1 MIKCWATECLNNN
14 YRNVL
19 GCMKIMLKLMGATH
33 HYINIISGQLLS
45 RHNEYKCEMFTVPST
60 VNDGLEMAGLF
71 SAIVK
76 GSVFQNF
83 RPIFL
88 GSKPIGDPDKKAKIF
103 SKSIWPR
110 YCNFKK
116 LRGVHHTVKSDSAVC
131 ILPWSRTPQYAFYY
145 GVGLHSMHSTMES
158 DSAVCIP
165 SWRRTPRSASVLIYR
180 ICWVRI

>member
-1 MIKCWATECLNNN
+1 
-14 YRNVL
+14 
-19 GCMKIMLKLMGATH
+19 
-33 HYINIISGQLLS
+33 
-45 RHNEYKCEMFTVPST
+45 MFTVPST

-88 GSKPIGDPDKKAKIF
+88 WSKPIGDPDKKAKIF

-110 YCNFKK
+110 YSNFKK

-165 SWRRTPRSASVLIYR
+165 PWSRTTQYAFNHGVGLRSMQSTMESDSAVCIPSWRRTPRSASVLIYR